1 MRAEVGLVSS
11 NIVISS
17 LDGPSTYSRGTGE
30 LFGAQV
36 LIIGNSSARISHVA
50 VSYGGQA
57 GLNRAAVTFQGL
69 KPVSGLLPLDALPNG
84 GGGLVGLP
92 MPPSPPPARS
102 PPPSST
108 TPTIPNPS
116 FIAYSSVVYSMDAA
130 VSVSGSMTSHPTT
143 ILGALSPLTSH
154 YNADLSDL
162 WRGLFGQGDL
172 SDVLRQP
179 PSSCSQGISST
190 SPTMHTQSTCG
201 PQATLSRATWLSV
214 QSRKWPMLAGR
225 TLWCAKPENMHGC
238 HTNLNS
244 LEDLCILCQCKV
256 IW

>member
-1 MRAEVGLVSS
+1 MKRYSGAASDIDMRAEVGLVSS

-108 TPTIPNPS
+108 IPNPS

-162 WRGLFGQGDL
+162 WRGLLGQGDL

-179 PSSCSQGISST
+179 PSSCYTGNLIYESYNAHTIDVRTPSNVIQGNLALGTIKE
-190 SPTMHTQSTCG
+190 M
-201 PQATLSRATWLSV
+201 ADVSRQNFV
-214 QSRKWPMLAGR
+214 VRKTREHAWVSY
-225 TLWCAKPENMHGC
+225 K
-238 HTNLNS
+238 S
-244 LEDLCILCQCKV
+244 
-256 IW
+256 